1 MRMTAECCCWRPL
14 NSLDEKWNMSDSRER
29 KTLTWAAAA
38 LQLCGQRTKLSL
50 AIAKLLAIARLCC
63 LVQVYKFI
71 IHSELKSFSREY
83 CAAGLVGYA
92 QHYCATISDF
102 FSAFHICLSLVG
114 STHDAEGRCTLP
126 TMRGF
131 MSWCTTSYSI
141 CNEYE
146 NNMKNRLRVSKNSV
160 YSHTSQLC
168 SMEMR
173 KRVEQRR
180 KVGSAHSQL
189 TFYHPARLL
198 PMPHNNGKSLQIPLE
213 NWTSSS
219 LWSL

>member
-1 MRMTAECCCWRPL
+1 MSCSSTAIVWTAHKTVTRDCKTSRDRSFVLPCSGLQIYYPFRIEKFLERILCCWAGGIC
-14 NSLDEKWNMSDSRER
+14 S
-29 KTLTWAAAA
+29 A
-38 LQLCGQRTKLSL
+38 LLCNYFG
-50 AIAKLLAIARLCC
+50 
-63 LVQVYKFI
+63 
-71 IHSELKSFSREY
+71 
-83 CAAGLVGYA
+83 
-92 QHYCATISDF
+92 F

-160 YSHTSQLC
+160 YSHTSQPC
-168 SMEMR
+168 GMEMR

-180 KVGSAHSQL
+180 KVGSAHSQP

-198 PMPHNNGKSLQIPLE
+198 LPPHNNGKSLQIPLE
-213 NWTSSS
+213 N
-219 LWSL
+219 